1 MRQSHS
7 AAAYGGNKSPK
18 VMNGPAGD
26 ATAPVSLARYTS
38 APGSL
43 LARVADSVMA
53 GDGGPRPCNRS
64 CDRMSRFFFRDSL
77 CPTSDSD
84 GVVASDVASAAQGVG
99 RRAGDGSAA
108 RFGIRQSYDDGG
120 DGLSRD
126 LGSAV
131 ELTGE
136 SRAVGSHL
144 MRQHSSPAGFFSDLM
159 VENGFSDTRRVRNYL
174 MPTNDG
180 ISAMTS
186 LRLKSELSF
195 LRQDGVSQISEVSI
209 PEMGENTNEASG
221 NVSQSYLPTNY
232 SISSWDET
240 NSIVFSSTSKHSRD
254 NNNGEIGNSID
265 CQYGLYGAS
274 VDMAAVDKLLQIQ
287 QDFIPFKIR
296 AKRGCATHPRSIAE
310 RERRTRISEKL
321 RKLQEIVPNMDK
333 QTSTA
338 DMLDLAVQHIKGLQ
352 SQIQI
357 LKQEQE
363 SCTCLSK
370 DEKL

>member
-159 VENGFSDTRRVRNYL
+159 VENENGNRKQCNCKKMD
-174 MPTNDG
+174 
-180 ISAMTS
+180 TS
-186 LRLKSELSF
+186 LRTS
-195 LRQDGVSQISEVSI
+195 GVPILQ
-209 PEMGENTNEASG
+209 GG
-221 NVSQSYLPTNY
+221 NNDERLPCN
-232 SISSWDET
+232 
-240 NSIVFSSTSKHSRD
+240 
-254 NNNGEIGNSID
+254 
-265 CQYGLYGAS
+265 
-274 VDMAAVDKLLQIQ
+274 
-287 QDFIPFKIR
+287 
-296 AKRGCATHPRSIAE
+296 
-310 RERRTRISEKL
+310 
-321 RKLQEIVPNMDK
+321 
-333 QTSTA
+333 
-338 DMLDLAVQHIKGLQ
+338 
-352 SQIQI
+352 
-357 LKQEQE
+357 
-363 SCTCLSK
+363 K
-370 DEKL
+370 D